1 MRNNRKKSNKTRK
14 TKALTSNPNHEVP
27 NSKIRETEREREGN
41 SNPNHATSDK
51 TRNTKALTT
60 KIIKHKHLG

>member
-14 TKALTSNPNHEVP
+14 TKALTSNLNHEIP
-27 NSKIRETEREREGN
+27 NSKIGEIEREGT
-41 SNPNHATSDK
+41 SNPNHETSNK
-51 TRNTKALTT
+51 TRNTKTLTT